1 MKILRFPLPS
11 LASAVAAAT
20 LLALATP
27 APLARAADVI
37 GQPAPAFALPAR
49 GGGAPMSLAALR
61 GQVVM
66 INFWASWCGPCREEF
81 PLLDQMYA
89 RYRPMGFTLLGVN
102 VEPEAKDAE
111 GFLIK
116 TPVKFPI
123 LFDRDNSLSKLYRVD
138 GMPSTVLI
146 DRKGV
151 LRWMHRGYKTGD
163 ENEYLDQ
170 LRALL
175 REK

>member
-1 MKILRFPLPS
+1 MSLKSLSVAVAFLAS
-11 LASAVAAAT
+11 LAVATGAT
-20 LLALATP
+20 
-27 APLARAADVI
+27 AADAV
-37 GQPAPAFALPAR
+37 GQPAPAFTLPLR
-49 GGGAPMSLAALR
+49 GGSAPLGLDKLR

-66 INFWASWCGPCREEF
+66 LNFWASWCAPCREEF
-81 PLLDQMYA
+81 PLLDQMYKKYKA
-89 RYRPMGFTLLGVN
+89 LGFTMLGVN
-102 VEPEAKDAE
+102 VEPDSNDAE
-111 GFLIK
+111 RFIAK
-116 TPVKFPI
+116 TPVSFPI
-123 LFDRDNSLSKLYRVD
+123 VFDKDSTVSKLYRVE

-151 LRWMHRGYKTGD
+151 LRWVHRGYKAGD

>member
-1 MKILRFPLPS
+1 MKRAS
-11 LASAVAAAT
+11 RGVLAALLLAVAVAPAAIAGDAVGQAAPGFT
-20 LLALATP
+20 LPVRGSGPPLAL
-27 APLARAADVI
+27 DK
-37 GQPAPAFALPAR
+37 
-49 GGGAPMSLAALR
+49 LR

-66 INFWASWCGPCREEF
+66 LNFWASWCGPCREEF
-81 PLLDQMYA
+81 PLLDQMYRKYKA
-89 RYRPMGFTLLGVN
+89 LGFTLLGVN
-102 VEPEAKDAE
+102 VEPDATDAD
-111 GFLIK
+111 GFIAK
-116 TPVKFPI
+116 TPVSFPI
-123 LFDRDNSLSKLYRVD
+123 VFDRESAVSKLYRVE

-151 LRWMHRGYKTGD
+151 LRWVHQGYKAGD

>member
-1 MKILRFPLPS
+1 MKMLRTPIPTVAAVLAAAA
-11 LASAVAAAT
+11 LLVLVASAPAARTADVVGQAAA
-20 LLALATP
+20 
-27 APLARAADVI
+27 
-37 GQPAPAFALPAR
+37 AFALPAR
-49 GGGAPMSLAALR
+49 GGGGPVSLAALR

-89 RYRPMGFTLLGVN
+89 KYRPMGFTLLGVN

-111 GFLIK
+111 GFLAK

-123 LFDRDNSLSKLYRVD
+123 LFDRDNSLTKLYRVD

-151 LRWMHRGYKTGD
+151 VRWVHRGYKTGD

-170 LRALL
+170 LRTLL